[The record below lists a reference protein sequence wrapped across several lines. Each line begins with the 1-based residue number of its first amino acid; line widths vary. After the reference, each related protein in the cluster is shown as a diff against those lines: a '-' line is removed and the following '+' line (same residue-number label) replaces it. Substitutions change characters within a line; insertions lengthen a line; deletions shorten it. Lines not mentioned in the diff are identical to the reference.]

1 MNWKHARRLMQFG
14 RRRENERALGPLASV
29 RFATDPLA
37 AVRAGSIC
45 VVSGKGGTGK
55 SMVTASLATMLSRH
69 GRTLIVDA
77 DLGVGNAHILQD
89 VHPEHSF
96 FDVVEEHMEVGDI
109 LCKCNDNLDLLA
121 GGSGYASMSGLSNY
135 QMHLIAQGLE
145 KLELQYKHL
154 VVDCAAGISPQTIS
168 FAAAADVV
176 MLVTTPDVTAM
187 TDAYALY
194 KVLLQRKP
202 NSTPLLVVNRV
213 INQEEAQSV
222 AERITSVSRK
232 FLGRAPR
239 WVATLPEDRAAF
251 HSVQKRQP
259 VVAARPGSELATALK
274 DFSLTAAEELG
285 RVHPKGLGRTLMRH
299 VAYSP
304 RSTRA

>member
-14 RRRENERALGPLASV
+14 RRREIERSLGPLTSV

-55 SMVTASLATMLSRH
+55 SLVAASLANLLARH

-89 VHPEHSF
+89 VSPEHSF
-96 FDVVEEHMEVGDI
+96 FDVVEERLEVGDI
-109 LCKCNDNLDLLA
+109 LCKCGANLDLLA
-121 GGSGYASMSGLSNY
+121 GGSGYASMAGLTNY
-135 QMHLIAQGLE
+135 QMHLIAHGLE

-168 FAAAADVV
+168 FAAASDVV

-187 TDAYALY
+187 TDAYALF

-202 NSTPLLVVNRV
+202 ECTPLLVVNRV
-213 INQEEAQSV
+213 LNQEEAQSV
-222 AERITSVSRK
+222 ADRITSVSRK

-259 VVAARPGSELATALK
+259 VVVARPGSELAVALK
-274 DFSLTAAEELG
+274 DFSLTATEELG

-299 VAYSP
+299 VGHSP
-304 RSTRA
+304 KPTGS